1 MKKVIAV
8 ITMLFFLMVPT
19 FLLAEGT
26 EGGKPIGQ
34 DNSVKAEKM
43 DKKVSKTK
51 KKAKKATKKSKHAK
65 KKGKKSAT
73 QNEPMKNMDTTPAR

>member
-19 FLLAEGT
+19 FLLAEGM
-26 EGGKPIGQ
+26 EGSKPTGQ
-34 DNSVKAEKM
+34 DSSVKAEKV
-43 DKKVSKTK
+43 DKKASKTK
-51 KKAKKATKKSKHAK
+51 KKVKKATKKSKHSK

-73 QNEPMKNMDTTPAR
+73 QNEPMKNMDATPAR

>member
-19 FLLAEGT
+19 FLLAEGM
-26 EGGKPIGQ
+26 EGGKPTGQ
-34 DNSVKAEKM
+34 DSSVKAEKV
-43 DKKVSKTK
+43 DKKASKTK
-51 KKAKKATKKSKHAK
+51 KKTKKATKKSKHTK

-73 QNEPMKNMDTTPAR
+73 QNEPMKNMDSTPAR